1 MNDRIKMITAML
13 IFGSIGV
20 FVRNINLPSIE
31 IAFLRAVI
39 GSVFLISVTVL
50 MRDKKSIESI
60 KLNLIL
66 LIVSGLTLGFNWIM
80 LFQAYRY
87 TTIANATLSYYFAPI
102 FVLLLSPIVLEEKL
116 TFKKI
121 AYVCMAMIG
130 LFLILSNGQNSLG
143 QSYDHLKGILYGLS
157 GAVLYAGVILI
168 NKKIKNLSGY
178 ETTMIQLMVASIV
191 LLPIVIYQN
200 NIIFSQIDL
209 VSWILIL
216 AIGIIHTGIA
226 YLLYFSSIK
235 ELRGESIAILSF
247 IDPIWAVII
256 AVVFLKEGMNVYQVI
271 GGSLILV
278 ATFFSERKH
287 NSN

>member
-1 MNDRIKMITAML
+1 MKR
-13 IFGSIGV
+13 
-20 FVRNINLPSIE
+20 P
-31 IAFLRAVI
+31 
-39 GSVFLISVTVL
+39 
-50 MRDKKSIESI
+50 